1 MVNVVNKMCEVP
13 NCFKR
18 PSLNYPGVR
27 PAVRCGEHKLEGM
40 TNAFRKSTT
49 PKSAS
54 ESNDSPPRR
63 RAKSTDGDTTDSGSD
78 ADDASPTVSQPPS
91 ASKNHAVPSP
101 LHDVSSPSLKL
112 QSSSGPPNPLPIRHP
127 PSATLLFKFAA
138 IPPLPPLIPLTP
150 SPEHT
155 KRAGWGSGVASQ
167 RAALATLRV
176 AVDDFGAAEKP
187 TAATSASGAK
197 MAQCKD
203 VLKKHLCQVSLM
215 RCSSMNSH

>member
-1 MVNVVNKMCEVP
+1 MRVERGGQALYDPAQLQHAGQSRRQILRGELPARNEAAAMACLIALRNAAYISVTPAQVHRLAGMVNVVNKMCEVP

-91 ASKNHAVPSP
+91 TSKNHIVPSP
-101 LHDVSSPSLKL
+101 PHDVSSPSSKL
-112 QSSSGPPNPLPIRHP
+112 QSSSGPPIRHP
-127 PSATLLFKFAA
+127 PSAIRHPPSVTLLFKFAA
-138 IPPLPPLIPLTP
+138 QSLPPPLSFP
-150 SPEHT
+150 
-155 KRAGWGSGVASQ
+155 
-167 RAALATLRV
+167 
-176 AVDDFGAAEKP
+176 
-187 TAATSASGAK
+187 
-197 MAQCKD
+197 
-203 VLKKHLCQVSLM
+203 
-215 RCSSMNSH
+215 